1 MDASLPPST
10 TVSFSS
16 TMPRAVLPGF
26 KELLSLGQIPR
37 YVNVITV
44 MLRPTN
50 AEPLSRPTSV
60 RSPSHIHTSSHLSG
74 ESQNRRPSLV
84 DDLSQSQVDPTRRRT
99 RHKSYDTRDRS
110 LSPPRRERSSSG
122 QHSRKRKDTF
132 DREEQRKAKLEN
144 DPWSDKTRLTP
155 KTVFCLGCKRVI
167 RLDRRNDY
175 YPGLW
180 LKHRDLCQGIAKAKR
195 EANERQVC
203 LSPILLLYISTYA
216 SARKDQKPEEA
227 PRYSIDEEEA
237 ARILVEMMMKNRSF
251 LNDSGRSP
259 SP

>member
-1 MDASLPPST
+1 MDASLPSST

-16 TMPRAVLPGF
+16 TIPRAVLPGF

-37 YVNVITV
+37 
-44 MLRPTN
+44 
-50 AEPLSRPTSV
+50 PTSV
-60 RSPSHIHTSSHLSG
+60 RSPTHAHTSSHPSA

-84 DDLSQSQVDPTRRRT
+84 DDLSQSQADPTRRHT
-99 RHKSYDTRDRS
+99 RAKPYDTRDRS
-110 LSPPRRERSSSG
+110 LSPPRRERSSSS

-155 KTVFCLGCKRVI
+155 KSVFCLGCKRVI

-195 EANERQVC
+195 EANERQ
-203 LSPILLLYISTYA
+203 
-216 SARKDQKPEEA
+216 KEQKPEET

-237 ARILVEMMMKNRSF
+237 ARILVEMMMKNRCF